1 MSKIMADKNTA
12 KSNGLPKSFM
22 TVGPTLHY
30 SHANVRRC
38 WALAVVVYVAA
49 CLFWSKI
56 LTGIFLSLSFGDQD
70 LTGTEAWRLGRF
82 IVSPLSIYE
91 YPWQILI
98 LGLLMGI
105 LAVGPVLVSQL
116 LSFRYSLPMI
126 LAVAFIARLPLFG
139 VFLLVSCTAV
149 ACRPL
154 RFRSRFIAIALCITP
169 QLVYWALFGGAR
181 SVDPIRLGFSFAPWI
196 CAWLTAL
203 AIAGMVIGIGHFTRY
218 RPGLIW
224 VVTALV
230 LGITVCEFQWKISF
244 AELDYQLYIAGNNPE
259 EVVQFHDHNMTEAI
273 DKAIKKPGTQS
284 FLTGLFY
291 PTEPILLREQ
301 LKQEIQIQLGYD
313 RWPNWFEPTEELNFQ
328 AKRQQLLGQYNL
340 FINKRPTSK
349 RMPIALYYKAM
360 LNEYSP
366 NIRQFAHTEVLSFY
380 SDHPHRET
388 LPIWYKLYDEF
399 PQSSEALE
407 ARWRIAMH
415 LAGQGKFEKAS
426 ELCELTEA
434 MLSEHLELLEQN
446 QPVGGKFSSAF
457 APPATTAMTPFKLK
471 DLQRKL
477 QKLIELVNGQNL
489 NESEQS
495 KKALAEFILL
505 NPYSLDYPK
514 QLNRLIAE
522 TDEKSPLRDNVLLA
536 KIMLIPDAQLKV
548 EKLKELGEKFAN
560 TDGGTQALY
569 ELGLLKVALWK
580 DPQTEPGRKET
591 YLADARAILTN
602 FIALYPKSIYSIHA
616 QTMLDSLPAVE

>member
-1 MSKIMADKNTA
+1 
-12 KSNGLPKSFM
+12 M

-38 WALAVVVYVAA
+38 WVLAVVVFIAA
-49 CLFWSKI
+49 CLFWSKV
-56 LTGIFLSLSFGDQD
+56 LTGTALSLSFSDPDFIGV
-70 LTGTEAWRLGRF
+70 ASWSLGRF
-82 IVSPLSIYE
+82 IISPLSIYE
-91 YPWQILI
+91 YPWQILV

-116 LSFRYSLPMI
+116 LSFRYSLPLI
-126 LAVAFIARLPLFG
+126 LAVVFIAKLPLFG

-154 RFRSRFIAIALCITP
+154 RFRSRFIAIALCMAP
-169 QLVYWALFGGAR
+169 QLFYWALFGGAR
-181 SVDPIRLGFSFAPWI
+181 SVDPIRWGFSFAPWI

-203 AIAGMVIGIGHFTRY
+203 AVTGLVIGIGHFTRY
-218 RPGLIW
+218 RPGLVW
-224 VVTALV
+224 AATALV
-230 LGITVCEFQWKISF
+230 LGVAVWEFQRKISF
-244 AELDYQLYIAGNNPE
+244 AELDYQLYVAGNNPE
-259 EVVQFHDHNMTEAI
+259 EVVQFHDHNMTDAI
-273 DKAIKKPGTQS
+273 DKAIKNPGTQS

-301 LKQEIQIQLGYD
+301 LKQEIQIQLGYN
-313 RWPNWFEPTEELNFQ
+313 RWPNWFEPTDQLNYQ
-328 AKRQQLLGQYNL
+328 AKRQQLLSQYNL

-366 NIRQFAHTEVLSFY
+366 NIRHFAQTEVLSFY

-399 PQSSEALE
+399 PQSGEALE
-407 ARWRIAMH
+407 ARWRIAMN

-434 MLSEHLELLEQN
+434 MVSEHLELLEQS
-446 QPVGGKFSSAF
+446 QPAPGTFSTAF
-457 APPATTAMTPFKLK
+457 ASPAPTAMTPFKLK

-477 QKLIELVNGQNL
+477 QKLVALVSSQNL
-489 NESEQS
+489 TRSDQS
-495 KKALAEFILL
+495 KSTLAEFVIL
-505 NPYSLDYPK
+505 NPYSMDYRRRLD
-514 QLNRLIAE
+514 RLVAA
-522 TDEKSPLRDNVLLA
+522 TKADDPLRDNVLLA
-536 KIMLIPDAQLKV
+536 KIMLTGDAQLKA
-548 EKLKELGEKFAN
+548 EQLKELGEKFGN

-580 DPQTEPGRKET
+580 DPQTDPAEKET

-616 QTMLDSLPAVE
+616 QTMLDSLPGAE

>member
-1 MSKIMADKNTA
+1 MADKTTT

-38 WALAVVVYVAA
+38 WALAVVVFVAA
-49 CLFWSKI
+49 CLFWSKV
-56 LTGIFLSLSFGDQD
+56 LTGTALSLSFSDPDFIGADS
-70 LTGTEAWRLGRF
+70 WSLGRF

-91 YPWQILI
+91 YPWQILV

-154 RFRSRFIAIALCITP
+154 RFRSRFIAIALCMAP
-169 QLVYWALFGGAR
+169 QLVYWALFGGAQ
-181 SVDPIRLGFSFAPWI
+181 SVDPIRLGLSFAPWI
-196 CAWLTAL
+196 YAWLTAL
-203 AIAGMVIGIGHFTRY
+203 AVTGLVIGIGHFTRY
-218 RPGLIW
+218 RPGLVW
-224 VVTALV
+224 AVTALV
-230 LGITVCEFQWKISF
+230 LAVAVWEFQRKISF
-244 AELDYQLYIAGNNPE
+244 AELDYQLYVAGNNPE
-259 EVVQFHDHNMTEAI
+259 EVVQFHDHNMADAI
-273 DKAIKKPGTQS
+273 DKAIKNPGTQS

-301 LKQEIQIQLGYD
+301 LKQEIQIQLSYN
-313 RWPNWFEPTEELNFQ
+313 RWPNWFEPTDQLNYQ
-328 AKRQQLLGQYNL
+328 AKRRQLLAQYNL
-340 FINKRPTSK
+340 FITKRPTSK
-349 RMPIALYYKAM
+349 RMPIALYYKAT

-366 NIRQFAHTEVLSFY
+366 NIRRFAQTEVLSFY

-399 PQSSEALE
+399 PQSAEALE

-415 LAGQGKFEKAS
+415 LAGQGKFEKAA

-434 MLSEHLELLEQN
+434 MVSQRLELLEQT
-446 QPVGGKFSSAF
+446 QPAPATFSTAF
-457 APPATTAMTPFKLK
+457 ASPAPTAMTPFKLK
-471 DLQRKL
+471 DLRSKL
-477 QKLIELVNGQNL
+477 QKLVALVSGQNL
-489 NESEQS
+489 TQSDQS
-495 KKALAEFILL
+495 KSTLAEFVIL
-505 NPYSLDYPK
+505 NPYSMDYPR
-514 QLNRLIAE
+514 RLDRLVAATK
-522 TDEKSPLRDNVLLA
+522 TDDPMRDNVLLA
-536 KIMLIPDAQLKV
+536 KIMLIPDAQLKAAQ
-548 EKLKELGEKFAN
+548 LKELGEKFGN
-560 TDGGTQALY
+560 TDGGIQALY
-569 ELGLLKVALWK
+569 ELGLLKVGLWK
-580 DPQTEPGRKET
+580 DPQTGPAEKET

-602 FIALYPKSIYSIHA
+602 FIALYPKSTFSTHA
-616 QTMLDSLPAVE
+616 QTMLDSLPTAE

>member
-1 MSKIMADKNTA
+1 MADKTTT

-38 WALAVVVYVAA
+38 WALAVVVFVAA
-49 CLFWSKI
+49 CLFWSKV
-56 LTGIFLSLSFGDQD
+56 LTGTALSLSFGDPD
-70 LTGTEAWRLGRF
+70 FIGAGSWSLGRF

-91 YPWQILI
+91 YPWQILV

-154 RFRSRFIAIALCITP
+154 RFRSRFIAIALCMTP
-169 QLVYWALFGGAR
+169 QLVYWALFGGAQG
-181 SVDPIRLGFSFAPWI
+181 VDPIRLGLSFAPWI

-203 AIAGMVIGIGHFTRY
+203 AVTGMVIGIGHFTRY
-218 RPGLIW
+218 RPGLVW
-224 VVTALV
+224 AVTALV
-230 LGITVCEFQWKISF
+230 LAVAVWEFQRKISF
-244 AELDYQLYIAGNNPE
+244 AELDYQLYVAGNNPE
-259 EVVQFHDHNMTEAI
+259 EVVQFHDHNMTDAI
-273 DKAIKKPGTQS
+273 DKAIKNPGTQS

-301 LKQEIQIQLGYD
+301 LKQEIQIQLSYN
-313 RWPNWFEPTEELNFQ
+313 RWPTWFEPTDQLSYQ
-328 AKRQQLLGQYNL
+328 AKRQQLLAQYNL

-366 NIRQFAHTEVLSFY
+366 NIRQFAQTEVLSFY
-380 SDHPHRET
+380 SDHPHRDT

-399 PQSSEALE
+399 PQSAEALE
-407 ARWRIAMH
+407 ARWRIAML
-415 LAGQGKFEKAS
+415 LAGRQRFEKAA
-426 ELCELTEA
+426 ELCELTEEMVA
-434 MLSEHLELLEQN
+434 ARLELLDETKG
-446 QPVGGKFSSAF
+446 PPGTFSTAF
-457 APPATTAMTPFKLK
+457 VPPAPTAVTPFKLK

-477 QKLIELVNGQNL
+477 QKLAVLISPDNL
-489 NESEQS
+489 TSSDESRS
-495 KKALAEFILL
+495 RLAEFTIL
-505 NPYSLDYPK
+505 NPYSMDYPR
-514 QLNRLIAE
+514 RLDRLVAATK
-522 TDEKSPLRDNVLLA
+522 TDDPLRDNVLLA
-536 KIMLIPDAQLKV
+536 KIMLIDDAQLKAAQ
-548 EKLKELGEKFAN
+548 LKELGEKFGN
-560 TDGGTQALY
+560 TDGGIQALY
-569 ELGLLKVALWK
+569 ELGLLKVGLWK
-580 DPQTEPGRKET
+580 DPQTDPAQKET

-602 FIALYPKSIYSIHA
+602 FIAMYPKSTFSTHA
-616 QTMLDSLPAVE
+616 QTMLDSLPEAE